1 MKVLVTGGA
10 GFVGTN
16 LIKRLLS
23 DGHEVHSVDN
33 YSTGFKE
40 NQQDGCTYHE
50 FDISSKHL
58 LGIYVDHGTYPY
70 WRDNNYD
77 VIFHLAAL
85 ARIQPSF
92 KNPHE
97 VFEVNALGTQNIL
110 EWARK
115 TNTPVIYAGSSSTHG
130 DHYANPY
137 TFTKWQGELICK
149 MYSEVY
155 NLPTAICRFYNVYG
169 PHQILDGAYAAVIG
183 IFESQYNAGKTLTV
197 TGDGEQRRDF
207 THIEDIVD
215 GLTKCMEAM
224 HGVVDMKFSGEIF
237 ELGRGKNYSI
247 NEIVEMFGQD
257 EVEYIAK
264 RPGEMRVTLCES
276 VKAREL
282 LDWNPKIDI
291 RDYLEDFISEN

>member
-16 LIKRLLS
+16 LIKRLLK

-40 NQQDGCTYHE
+40 NQQDGCVYHE

-97 VFEVNALGTQNIL
+97 VFKVNALGTENVLEYARRDNI
-110 EWARK
+110 
-115 TNTPVIYAGSSSTHG
+115 PVIYAGSSSTHG

-137 TFTKWQGELICK
+137 TFTKWQGELLCE
-149 MYSEVY
+149 MYNKVY
-155 NLPTAICRFYNVYG
+155 NLPTVITRFYNVYG

-183 IFESQYNAGKTLTV
+183 IFENLYNNNKTLTV

-207 THIEDIVD
+207 THVEDIVD
-215 GLTKCMEAM
+215 GIIRCATNIEVAAGKT
-224 HGVVDMKFSGEIF
+224 F

-247 NEIVEMFGQD
+247 NEITEMFGEE
-257 EVEYIAK
+257 EVEYIPA
-264 RPGEMRVTLCES
+264 RPGEMRITLCES
-276 VKAREL
+276 IEAREL
-282 LDWNPKIDI
+282 LGWNPEIDI
-291 RDYLEDFISEN
+291 KDYIEHFIEK

>member
-16 LIKRLLS
+16 LIKRLLK

-40 NQQDGCTYHE
+40 NQQDGCVYHE

-97 VFEVNALGTQNIL
+97 VFKVNALGTENVLEYARRDNI
-110 EWARK
+110 
-115 TNTPVIYAGSSSTHG
+115 PVIYAGSSSTHG

-137 TFTKWQGELICK
+137 TFTKWQGELLCE
-149 MYSEVY
+149 MYNKVY
-155 NLPTAICRFYNVYG
+155 NLPTVITRFYNVYG

-183 IFESQYNAGKTLTV
+183 IFEKLYSENKTLTV

-207 THIEDIVD
+207 THVEDIVD
-215 GLTKCMEAM
+215 GLVRCSSNIDIAGGK
-224 HGVVDMKFSGEIF
+224 IF

-247 NEIVEMFGQD
+247 NEITEMFGED
-257 EVEYIAK
+257 EVEYIPE

-276 VKAREL
+276 IEAREL
-282 LDWNPKIDI
+282 LGWNPMIDI
-291 RDYLEDFISEN
+291 KDYLEKFIEE